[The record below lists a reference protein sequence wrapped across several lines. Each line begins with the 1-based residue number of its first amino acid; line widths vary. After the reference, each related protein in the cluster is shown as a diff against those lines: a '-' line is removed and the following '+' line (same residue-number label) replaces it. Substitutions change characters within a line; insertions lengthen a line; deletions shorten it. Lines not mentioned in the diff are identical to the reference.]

1 MKVRIGVSELVTRQE
16 SFQRARR
23 MMELQMRQAS
33 KTSEMIQRAWA
44 ETGFL
49 VEADERPYGDID
61 HPDPF

>member
-1 MKVRIGVSELVTRQE
+1 MKVRIGVSELITRQE

-44 ETGFL
+44 KTGFL
-49 VEADERPYGDID
+49 VDEDERPYGDID
-61 HPDPF
+61 DPDPF